1 MGVPH
6 GLTSAFGK
14 LGIGASPPTFEACAR
29 KGLSYRDIHNIF
41 VDSMLCLVAQLLVA
55 NLSLFIWVQ
64 TTTQLCE
71 VGLESISVVNVAEL
85 VKLGQVRVLPL
96 VRFGSLELDLLSDRL
111 LHLLVVLILDPLLLQ
126 LMFLLVSLVLQGHN
140 LVELLVH

>member
-1 MGVPH
+1 
-6 GLTSAFGK
+6 
-14 LGIGASPPTFEACAR
+14 
-29 KGLSYRDIHNIF
+29 
-41 VDSMLCLVAQLLVA
+41 MLCLVAQLLVA